1 MIGTCNTL
9 HSLKIDELA
18 FAYVYFVTL
27 SRVPHAKDPGY
38 PAFLLHDY
46 KEASEAAST
55 ALQLA
60 TLQASSLDAPT
71 EQVSA
76 E

>member
-1 MIGTCNTL
+1 MIATCNTL
-9 HSLKIDELA
+9 HSLKTDELA
-18 FAYVYFVTL
+18 FAYLFTL
-27 SRVPHAKDPGY
+27 NRVPHAKDPGY

-46 KEASEAAST
+46 QEASEAAST

>member
-1 MIGTCNTL
+1 VIGTCNAV

-18 FAYVYFVTL
+18 FAYSVTL
-27 SRVPHAKDPGY
+27 SRVPHAKDLGY

-76 E
+76 K

>member
-1 MIGTCNTL
+1 MVGTCNAV
-9 HSLKIDELA
+9 HSLKNDELA
-18 FAYVYFVTL
+18 FAYFVTL

-71 EQVSA
+71 KQVSA
-76 E
+76 K

>member
-1 MIGTCNTL
+1 MIGTRKTV

-18 FAYVYFVTL
+18 FAYSMTL

-71 EQVSA
+71 KQVSA